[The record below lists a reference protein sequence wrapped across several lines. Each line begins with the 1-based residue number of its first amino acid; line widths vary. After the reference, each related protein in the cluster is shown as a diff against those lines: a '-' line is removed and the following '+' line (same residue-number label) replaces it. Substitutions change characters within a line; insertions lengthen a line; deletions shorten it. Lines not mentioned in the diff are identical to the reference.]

1 MTEKPSKLEI
11 KWKEDAEY
19 LIKRALKENV
29 SVEWYVHHMLN
40 RLANKTEKLGEDID
54 WLRQKDERPKIY
66 KQKIV
71 KLQHVLFCETDGK
84 EGVLQSGHPMN
95 KE

>member
-11 KWKEDAEY
+11 MWQEDAAY

-29 SVEWYVHHMLN
+29 SVEWYVHHMIN

-54 WLRQKDERPKIY
+54 WLRQKSDRAKIY
-66 KQKIV
+66 KKKLV
-71 KLQHVLFCETDGK
+71 KLEHALFVETDGK
-84 EGVLQSGHPMN
+84 EGIMQSDNPMN
-95 KE
+95 VE